1 MARIDKL
8 VQKMK
13 DRPNGIQFDEVAKVL
28 RHHGYELVRSNG
40 SHFHFRNDA
49 GDLITIKKENPLKAV
64 YVKDVLD
71 RIGE

>member
-1 MARIDKL
+1 MARIEKL

-13 DRPNGIQFDEVAKVL
+13 NRPHGIQFDEVTKVL
-28 RHHGYELVRSNG
+28 QHYGYELVRSKG
-40 SHFHFRNDA
+40 SHFQFRNSS
-49 GDLITIKKENPLKAV
+49 GDLTTIKKEQPLKAA

>member
-1 MARIDKL
+1 MARVEKI

-13 DRPNGIQFDEVAKVL
+13 DRPNGIPYDDVAKVL
-28 RHHGYELVRSNG
+28 RHYGYELVRTKG
-40 SHFHFRNDA
+40 SHCHFRNKH